1 MSITEVFS
9 SPYLTQI
16 FFRALTVGILVS
28 LCASL
33 LGVSLV
39 LKRFSMI
46 GDGLSHVSFGAL
58 AVATLLHL
66 EDYSIEISI
75 PIVIAVAY
83 FLLKLNETGK
93 VKSDSAIALVSTG
106 AIAIGSIIFSKAG
119 GANADMCN
127 SLFGSA
133 SIVTINDNDLILSI
147 VLSTAVLL
155 LFMIFYNRIFAVTFD
170 ETFSKATGVKAEA
183 YKMLI
188 AILTAV
194 TIVLGMKLMGA
205 MMISAI
211 LIFPTLTSMRIFKG
225 FRSVVICSASVA
237 VISFIIGFLLACGME
252 LQTGAAVVTVN
263 IAAFILFCAAG
274 WLLAR
279 IRKPSI
285 KLDIT
290 ENHINTCEFKK

>member
-1 MSITEVFS
+1 MSITEIFS
-9 SPYLTQI
+9 SPYITEI

-46 GDGLSHVSFGAL
+46 GDGLSHVGFGAL
-58 AVATLLHL
+58 AVATLLNL

-83 FLLKLNETGK
+83 LLLKLNETGK

-106 AIAIGSIIFSKAG
+106 AVAIGSIIFSKAG

-147 VLSTAVLL
+147 ILSMAVLL
-155 LFMIFYNRIFAVTFD
+155 LFIIFYNRIFAVTFD

-188 AILTAV
+188 AVLTAV

-263 IAAFILFCAAG
+263 IAVFILFCISG
-274 WLLAR
+274 FILSK
-279 IRKPSI
+279 IKKPPVATFI
-285 KLDIT
+285 LEK
-290 ENHINTCEFKK
+290 HIDNCDVK

>member
-1 MSITEVFS
+1 MNFAEILS
-9 SPYLTQI
+9 SPYITGI
-16 FFRALTVGILVS
+16 FIRALIVGILVS

-46 GDGLSHVSFGAL
+46 GDGLSHVGFGAL
-58 AVATLLHL
+58 AVATILNL

-83 FLLKLNETGK
+83 LLLKLSETGK
-93 VKSDSAIALVSTG
+93 VKSDSAIAIVSTG
-106 AIAIGSIIFSKAG
+106 AVAIGSIIFSKAG

-133 SIVTINDNDLILSI
+133 SIVTIDDNDLILSI
-147 VLSTAVLL
+147 ILSVAVLSIFV
-155 LFMIFYNRIFAVTFD
+155 IFYNRIFAVTFD
-170 ETFSKATGVKAEA
+170 ETFSKATGVKAEG

-188 AILTAV
+188 AVLTAV

-211 LIFPTLTSMRIFKG
+211 LIFPTLTSMRIFKS
-225 FRSVVICSASVA
+225 FRSVIICSALVS
-237 VISFIIGFLLACGME
+237 VISFIIGFIFACSME

-263 IAAFILFCAAG
+263 IAVFILFVIAG
-274 WLLAR
+274 
-279 IRKPSI
+279 IIFSKIKKPPVTAVLSE
-285 KLDIT
+285 K
-290 ENHINTCEFKK
+290 HIDNCDVK